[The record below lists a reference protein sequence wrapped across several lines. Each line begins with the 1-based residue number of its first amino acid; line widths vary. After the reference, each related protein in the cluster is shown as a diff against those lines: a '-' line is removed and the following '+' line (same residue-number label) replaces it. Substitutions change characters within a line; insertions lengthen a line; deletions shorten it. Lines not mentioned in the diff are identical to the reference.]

1 MFFFKC
7 SKNKNKIGRW
17 ASQRRPGPG
26 NILPLRSYTSRE
38 KEIWSNIFVMH
49 GNGYTSTIDRNV
61 STSAIMGMV
70 TPLLNRECFHIF
82 HACTSMR
89 GKGGKGG
96 WGKATDT
103 VVCDPC
109 LWNQPLHTTFPLDY
123 SFTHSFIPQHQ
134 LLDLC
139 ASYS

>member
-1 MFFFKC
+1 MNHRDVRVYTWNWFSASTHWVGTPGLPPLQSCLSYVKFQRKFRSLTKD
-7 SKNKNKIGRW
+7 KNKIGRW

-70 TPLLNRECFHIF
+70 TPLL
-82 HACTSMR
+82 
-89 GKGGKGG
+89 
-96 WGKATDT
+96 
-103 VVCDPC
+103 
-109 LWNQPLHTTFPLDY
+109 
-123 SFTHSFIPQHQ
+123 
-134 LLDLC
+134 
-139 ASYS
+139 